1 MAVYTRVG
9 DADLAAFLK
18 NYALGTCLS
27 FHEIAEGVENSNFFL
42 QTAGARYILT
52 IFEKRVAQDDL
63 PWFMGLMAH
72 LNRQGLKCP
81 LPVAGQDRQVLRPLH
96 GKMAAVTTFLPGRPA
111 KELTAD
117 KCHEAGRCLAQS
129 HLAAQGYAAQRAN
142 DFGPAA
148 WPPLFDTAR
157 VAASLHGADPLQPL
171 IAQVAEA
178 LPRILAQWPRPDT
191 LPTGHI
197 HADFFPDNVFFGEDG
212 KISGVIDFYFA
223 CSDLLAYDL
232 AIAMNAWCFPD
243 DREMSPILCAAM
255 VAGYQSVRPLT
266 EAEKAALPL
275 LAQGGAMRFVL
286 TRLYDWISTP
296 ADALVTRKDPASFM
310 HRLKYWQKNCALE
323 LS

>member
-18 NYALGTCLS
+18 NYALGGCLS
-27 FHEIAEGVENSNFFL
+27 FQKIAEGVENSNFLL

-72 LNRQGLKCP
+72 LNAQGLKCP
-81 LPVAGQDRQVLRPLH
+81 LPVAGQDGQVLRPLL

-111 KELTAD
+111 RELSAD
-117 KCHEAGRCLAQS
+117 KCHEAGRCLAQL
-129 HLAAQGYAAQRAN
+129 HLVAQGYTAQRAN

-148 WPPLFDTAR
+148 WTPLFDTAQH
-157 VAASLHGADPLQPL
+157 AATLHDADPMLPL

-178 LPRILAQWPRPDT
+178 LPGILAQWPRPDA

-197 HADFFPDNVFFGEDG
+197 HADFFPDNVFFGENG

-232 AIAMNAWCFPD
+232 AIALNAWCFPD
-243 DREMSPILCAAM
+243 DREICPILCAAM
-255 VAGYQSVRPLT
+255 VAGYRSVRPLT

-275 LAQGGAMRFVL
+275 LTQGGAMRFVL

-310 HRLKYWQKNCALE
+310 HRLQYWQKNRALE

>member
-18 NYALGTCLS
+18 NYALGACLS
-27 FHEIAEGVENSNFFL
+27 FHEIAEGVENSNFLL
-42 QTAGARYILT
+42 QTADARYILT
-52 IFEKRVAQDDL
+52 IFEKRVAHHDL

-72 LNRQGLKCP
+72 LNTQGLKCP
-81 LPVAGQDRQVLRPLH
+81 RPVAGQDGQVLRPLL
-96 GKMAAVTTFLPGRPA
+96 GKTAAITTFLPGRPA
-111 KELTAD
+111 MELSAD
-117 KCHEAGRCLAQS
+117 KCHEAGRCLAQL

-148 WPPLFDTAR
+148 WTPLFDTAQHAAMLHDAGPMLPL
-157 VAASLHGADPLQPL
+157 VAQ
-171 IAQVAEA
+171 IAEA
-178 LPRILAQWPRPDT
+178 LPRILAQWPRPGA

-197 HADFFPDNVFFGEDG
+197 HADFFPDNVFFGEEG
-212 KISGVIDFYFA
+212 KISGAIDFYFA

-232 AIAMNAWCFPD
+232 AIALNAWCFPD

-275 LAQGGAMRFVL
+275 LAQGGALRFVL
-286 TRLYDWISTP
+286 TRLYDWIATP
-296 ADALVTRKDPASFM
+296 ADALVKRKDPASFM
-310 HRLKYWQKNCALE
+310 HRLQYWQKNRAWE
-323 LS
+323 LN